1 MSQQRIKD
9 LGTVLDTAFT
19 FIAKQ
24 ENAALYNAIL
34 SAKRYDPN
42 STYIPNEATGA
53 IPLLGEYKDPSGNR
67 TYGFGLEIRTAN
79 NMGGVVPATTVPEME
94 LQFKERIQKDID
106 FVNNLKD
113 ARGKVIANSLDNNQ
127 KAALVSLV
135 YNIGQSK
142 FLESKAYK
150 DGLAVGNIDTFKK
163 EAFDPEIGFVKDKK
177 GGTILDG
184 LVNRRNAEKEL
195 FESAERERE
204 RETVT
209 FPEASAVDSAFDKIT
224 IESLESMES
233 IKNKPTTMAELAAR
247 RAGAKKN

>member
-1 MSQQRIKD
+1 MSEQRIKD

-106 FVNNLKD
+106 FVDNLKD

-127 KAALVSLV
+127 KAALVSLI

-150 DGLAVGNIDTFKK
+150 EGLAVGNMERFKK
-163 EAFDPEIGFVKDKK
+163 EAFDSKIGFVKDKK

-184 LVNRRNAEKEL
+184 LVKRRQEELAL
-195 FESAERERE
+195 FESNQRQREL
-204 RETVT
+204 ETNPTVAT
-209 FPEASAVDSAFDKIT
+209 QDIQ
-224 IESLESMES
+224 IEELGG
-233 IKNKPTTMAELAAR
+233 IPTTRQDLYDNR
-247 RAGAKKN
+247 FLKRN

>member
-106 FVNNLKD
+106 FVNTLND
-113 ARGKVIANSLDNNQ
+113 ARGKRISLDDNQ
-127 KAALVSLV
+127 KAALTSLV
-135 YNIGQSK
+135 YNIGQQK
-142 FLESKAYK
+142 FLDSKAYK
-150 DGLAVGNIDTFKK
+150 EGLAVGDMERFKK
-163 EAFDPEIGFVKDKK
+163 EAFDSKIGFVKDKK

-184 LVNRRNAEKEL
+184 LVKRRQEELAL
-195 FESAERERE
+195 FESNQRQREL
-204 RETVT
+204 ETNPTVAT
-209 FPEASAVDSAFDKIT
+209 QDIQ
-224 IESLESMES
+224 IEELGG
-233 IKNKPTTMAELAAR
+233 IPTTRQDLYDNR
-247 RAGAKKN
+247 FLKRN

>member
-150 DGLAVGNIDTFKK
+150 EGLAVGNIETFKE
-163 EAFDPEIGFVKDKK
+163 EAFDPEIGFVKDEP
-177 GGTILDG
+177 GGKILPG
-184 LVNRRNAEKEL
+184 LVNRRKSEKEL
-195 FESAERERE
+195 FESAEIQRVE
-204 RETVT
+204 ETAKT
-209 FPEASAVDSAFDKIT
+209 GAGSAFDNIT
-224 IESLESMES
+224 IESMES
-233 IKNKPTTMAELAAR
+233 IENKPTTMADLAAR
-247 RAGAKKN
+247 RAGVKKN

>member
-106 FVNNLKD
+106 FVNNLED
-113 ARGKVIANSLDNNQ
+113 ARGKRIANSLDNNQ

-135 YNIGQSK
+135 YNIGQTG
-142 FLESKAYK
+142 FLNSKAYK
-150 DGLAVGNIDTFKK
+150 EGLAVGDIDRFKK
-163 EAFDPEIGFVKDKK
+163 EAFDSKIGFVKDKK
-177 GGTILDG
+177 GGTILPG
-184 LVNRRNAEKEL
+184 LVNRRKSEKEL
-195 FESAERERE
+195 FESAEKQRVE
-204 RETVT
+204 ETAET
-209 FPEASAVDSAFDKIT
+209 GAGSAFDNIT
-224 IESLESMES
+224 IEELEGIPKTRSDLYS
-233 IKNKPTTMAELAAR
+233 NRFFKR
-247 RAGAKKN
+247 D